1 MFFIVILLCKRFLR
15 FSVLK
20 EMKIKDKA
28 QVQYYNVEKAF
39 IPELVISGYMLL
51 FISVLPI
58 FFLYWVTYLMSCVF
72 IITGCLLA
80 FSTSGIALDFK
91 NETLFHYT
99 AYFNIFKAG
108 PRFDLKKYEYITVV
122 INDEGFHSNDMSIKT
137 HFHYKK
143 NYDVCVVDAAESNR
157 QLIVTYSHASKAIN
171 FAKELAEVTGKKY
184 ISHYVVKNWEV

>member
-1 MFFIVILLCKRFLR
+1 
-15 FSVLK
+15 
-20 EMKIKDKA
+20 MKIKDKT

-51 FISVLPI
+51 FISVLPL
-58 FFLYWVTYLMSCVF
+58 FFLQWFTYLMSFTF
-72 IITGCLLA
+72 IITGCLFA
-80 FSTSGIALDFK
+80 FSTSGIALDIK

-99 AYFNIFKAG
+99 AYFNIFSAG
-108 PRFDLKKYEYITVV
+108 SRYDLAKYEYVTVV
-122 INDEGFHSNDMSIKT
+122 INDKGFHANDIMSIKT

-143 NYDVCVVDAAESNR
+143 NYDVCVVDATESNR
-157 QLIVTYSHASKAIN
+157 QLIVTYNHASKAID